1 MGTGGVGG
9 FSEGGDGHE
18 PGDGEVREREDFGE
32 GLIGDVGVEAE
43 FGVIAGDVDLE
54 ETAGGEIEFGGDAAE
69 VAGEVEGIERVE
81 EVGEREDFADF
92 VGLEVPDEVP
102 VEGGGEERDFGEGF
116 LDAAFAEDGL
126 AGGDGGGDGVRGEG
140 FGDRAERDGV
150 RGAAGEEGGG
160 GEAFAEGGE
169 AIGDGG
175 RGHEE
180 GGRRKKAAAVAEVE
194 AARASSD
201 EPRRAAMCE
210 AVRLRKAGSLRLPR
224 WGTGGR

>member
-1 MGTGGVGG
+1 VGAGGVGG
-9 FSEGGDGHE
+9 IGEGGDGHE
-18 PGDGEVREREDFGE
+18 PGDGEVREGEDFGE
-32 GLIGDVGVEAE
+32 GWFGGVGVEAE

-54 ETAGGEIEFGGDAAE
+54 ETACGEIEFGGDAAE
-69 VAGEVEGIERVE
+69 VACEVEGIERVD

-126 AGGDGGGDGVRGEG
+126 AGGDGGGDGFWREG
-140 FGDRAERDGV
+140 FGDGAERDGV
-150 RGAAGEEGGG
+150 GSAAGEEGCG
-160 GEAFAEGGE
+160 GEAFAEVSE

-175 RGHEE
+175 RGHAE

-194 AARASSD
+194 AARASRD
-201 EPRRAAMCE
+201 EPRREAMCE